1 MDTKGSQSWKPF
13 FFLIIAILFL
23 FTATAGVLSYIRYL
37 ANASVSAKE
46 EPFRE
51 CSRHYAFVTS
61 SRDDIFWEEIFNQAR
76 RYGSTGGVFVEWMGK
91 DLTVD
96 YTKKELLE
104 IAIASGVDGIILE
117 GDGSEDTRELIAE
130 AGKASIP
137 VVTVL
142 SDCSGSQRKSFV
154 GIDSYDVG
162 LSLIHI

>member
-96 YTKKELLE
+96 YTKK
-104 IAIASGVDGIILE
+104 
-117 GDGSEDTRELIAE
+117 
-130 AGKASIP
+130 
-137 VVTVL
+137 
-142 SDCSGSQRKSFV
+142 
-154 GIDSYDVG
+154 
-162 LSLIHI
+162 